1 MNRNKTSTSKL
12 PEIGENNF
20 KGTKLTSEP
29 NRAYTSKTHNH
40 FNENK
45 TGTNTSEI
53 GTNPSEIGT
62 NPSEIGTNPSK
73 IVILVI
79 TLLK

>member
-29 NRAYTSKTHNH
+29 NRAYTSKTDTQP
-40 FNENK
+40 F
-45 TGTNTSEI
+45 
-53 GTNPSEIGT
+53 
-62 NPSEIGTNPSK
+62 
-73 IVILVI
+73 
-79 TLLK
+79 